1 NQHNCYEGDEHL
13 SPRVLDWRYP
23 REVINPP
30 ARLFFNASADEL
42 DRETIPVF
50 IDESDHFL
58 TFGVW
63 FRCEKA
69 EAAFSSSLV
78 SRSS

>member
-1 NQHNCYEGDEHL
+1 
-13 SPRVLDWRYP
+13 DWRYP

-42 DRETIPVF
+42 DGKTTPVF

-58 TFGVW
+58 TLWG
-63 FRCEKA
+63 
-69 EAAFSSSLV
+69 LV
-78 SRSS
+78 PTRKKLRQPSVAR